1 MIVIR
6 KKTVLDAPIAVEAL
20 TGVTFC
26 AENRGHQF
34 VVSCT
39 RGGMPV
45 PLSGSVSARFVRAD
59 GTTILIAGEGAQ
71 LVDGN
76 AAITLH
82 QDCYNVPGRFHLYI
96 FNSTDSDTTCI
107 YSCTGTVQRTQV
119 GELIDSGDVVP
130 SLDDI
135 IAKQA
140 ELAQDV
146 ADASSAIASAQ
157 NAVSYLAPVFSTSRT
172 YAVGEYVT
180 KDGALY
186 ICTTAVETAGA
197 WDASKWQSV
206 TFGREVTDLKSAVS
220 EAFLYDNIYTGYLAQ
235 GMINSSGVINGSA
248 SGVAFDKK
256 TAVTKGIL
264 FSASIKYG
272 NVRPTLAY
280 IAEFDS
286 NNTLLS
292 RNRVTDKF
300 EWDSNLHIAKISYTV
315 TNDNTMYVQPYFAIS
330 RGDFSVSFVSLPMIY
345 YSSNFNIGF
354 PRFLQSYS
362 ENIMTSSASELI
374 ANDIDNLP
382 NNITIGCS
390 FTSTDILH
398 APLYPANGRFI
409 TFGRRNERG
418 AGDVQLYVDS
428 NGSIFARFYFYSV
441 WSEWNAQDEQLNS
454 YANKLLLQ
462 LFPNICISNII
473 NGRLGSNGTITEDN
487 NCLVFADKT
496 PVVNGNIYKISL
508 RGKTI
513 NSKYV
518 GVFNDSGVLQNRLM
532 IDSSVVFENVLT
544 GEFGFYYEASMTG
557 FIQPYFIGNSEVDI
571 ESYTKPQIIVTDHI
585 PQILLCGDSICRGA
599 RNSGKGFG
607 GGLGYPFK
615 NIGVGDSTLSDT
627 HVTPNGD
634 NIPDAFEKE
643 TSYTP
648 TIIIAD
654 GGINDYFYNS
664 PLGTVSIKPASN
676 QTEAA
681 ALNRS
686 TLVGGLEYLFYLM
699 ATRYPLAKRVFVITH
714 KTQRT
719 NGTYC
724 PTVENNVGV
733 TQKQI
738 HDTIANVCK
747 LYGVAIADVYENG
760 VIDTCFDGYV
770 SPVAWSEDASEAA
783 KYYVDHDRV
792 HPMALGYN
800 ECYLPILRTTLN
812 DVL

>member
-1 MIVIR
+1 MPSIQTYLQQI
-6 KKTVLDAPIAVEAL
+6 LDAVYGEEVRGAIHDAIEECY
-20 TGVTFC
+20 TDVT
-26 AENRGHQF
+26 
-34 VVSCT
+34 T
-39 RGGMPV
+39 
-45 PLSGSVSARFVRAD
+45 SATAAD
-59 GTTILIAGEGAQ
+59 AAATAA
-71 LVDGN
+71 N
-76 AAITLH
+76 AA
-82 QDCYNVPGRFHLYI
+82 
-96 FNSTDSDTTCI
+96 
-107 YSCTGTVQRTQV
+107 
-119 GELIDSGDVVP
+119 
-130 SLDDI
+130 
-135 IAKQA
+135 
-140 ELAQDV
+140 
-146 ADASSAIASAQ
+146 ADAANRAASDASAITQEAS
-157 NAVSYLAPVFSTSRT
+157 N
-172 YAVGEYVT
+172 
-180 KDGALY
+180 
-186 ICTTAVETAGA
+186 
-197 WDASKWQSV
+197 
-206 TFGREVTDLKSAVS
+206 LKSAVS

-256 TAVTKGIL
+256 TVVTKGIL

-330 RGDFSVSFVSLPMIY
+330 SGDFSVSFVSLPMIY

-409 TFGRRNERG
+409 TFGRRNTRG
-418 AGDVQLYVDS
+418 AGDVQLYVNS
-428 NGSIFARFYFYSV
+428 KGAILARCYFDA
-441 WSEWNAQDEQLNS
+441 WSEWNAQNEQLNS
-454 YANKLLLQ
+454 YINKLLLQ
-462 LFPNICISNII
+462 FFPNISISNII
-473 NGRLGSNGTITEDN
+473 NGRLNSSGEIIEDN
-487 NCLVFADKT
+487 TGLIFADKAQ
-496 PVVNGNIYKISL
+496 VVNGNIYKISL
-508 RGKTI
+508 NGKTI
-513 NSKYV
+513 DNKYLGLYNAS
-518 GVFNDSGVLQNRLM
+518 GVFQSRLV
-532 IDSSVVFENVLT
+532 IDSSNVFENVLT
-544 GEFGFYYEASMTG
+544 GEFGYYYEATMDG
-557 FIQPYFIGNSEVDI
+557 YIQPYFISGPGIDVA
-571 ESYTKPQIIVTDHI
+571 SYTKPQIIVTDHI
-585 PQILLCGDSICRGA
+585 PRLLLCGDSICRGA
-599 RNSGKGFG
+599 RNAGKGFG

-634 NIPDAFEKE
+634 NIPDAFENE

-664 PLGTVSIKPASN
+664 PLGVISTKPASN

-686 TLVGGLEYLFYLM
+686 TLTGGLEYLFYLM

-770 SPVAWSEDASEAA
+770 SPVARSEDASEAA

-792 HPMALGYN
+792 HPMELGYN